1 MNGAPLPN
9 QEWLPAPVSELGPFD
24 HKLFPLTIGPLQAPM
39 KAHSAIQSYATKN
52 FGVPNSSEQHI
63 KSLTET
69 PLTWLSKFDTF
80 IQ

>member
-1 MNGAPLPN
+1 
-9 QEWLPAPVSELGPFD
+9 
-24 HKLFPLTIGPLQAPM
+24 M

-63 KSLTET
+63 NSLTET